1 MTDKYCPRGEI
12 RNWIVEMWNLK
23 GEGQCVDGWTSQ
35 NMQDAIEFPLNSMD
49 KKINIGDGTQAD
61 NKNATDL
68 VISSCTLQLP
78 QNVTIGSNQG
88 ERLLECGA
96 QGHFKKDC
104 LKLKNNNNRGNQVGN
119 AKARAKVYAVG
130 NAGANPDNNVITA
143 QEYLTKGCP
152 FILENITATKNGRQ
166 VKGETLEMCQLLDF
180 PEVFPAG
187 LARIEA
193 RKAKEHKKEDVEE
206 LVTMLWLL
214 KDRPTSPPML
224 AMFDLLLRSR
234 SEHQETIGFVSTT
247 EIPQWEVGTI
257 SRWICHESLPK
268 CQMVMILLGDVHRL
282 TKSAIFMT
290 NEAMDSMDKTWLR
303 NVPKEGSTIVS
314 LYPLEEIVY
323 MRSLVVPLEGLQVDD
338 KLHFVKSLYK
348 SWDAKIKQLRRIRFQ
363 WSRFDG
369 TLGAGQEFTL
379 GREDQFRKE
388 ISTPLHLR
396 LPPSS
401 SAVS

>member
-1 MTDKYCPRGEI
+1 MRQRGWLELLSDYDCEI
-12 RNWIVEMWNLK
+12 RYHTGKANVVADALSRKEREPLRVSALVMTIVLDLPKQILK
-23 GEGQCVDGWTSQ
+23 
-35 NMQDAIEFPLNSMD
+35 
-49 KKINIGDGTQAD
+49 
-61 NKNATDL
+61 
-68 VISSCTLQLP
+68 
-78 QNVTIGSNQG
+78 
-88 ERLLECGA
+88 A
-96 QGHFKKDC
+96 Q
-104 LKLKNNNNRGNQVGN
+104 
-119 AKARAKVYAVG
+119 
-130 NAGANPDNNVITA
+130 T
-143 QEYLTKGCP
+143 
-152 FILENITATKNGRQ
+152 
-166 VKGETLEMCQLLDF
+166 
-180 PEVFPAG
+180 
-187 LARIEA
+187 EA
-193 RKAKEHKKEDVEE
+193 RKPENIKKEDVRGI
-206 LVTMLWLL
+206 LVKNSKDSEKLRIEKLEPRADGTMCSNGRSWIPCYGDLRTVIMHESH
-214 KDRPTSPPML
+214 KSMHMVPMSNYFIPSGVL
-224 AMFDLLLRSR
+224 TRLSR